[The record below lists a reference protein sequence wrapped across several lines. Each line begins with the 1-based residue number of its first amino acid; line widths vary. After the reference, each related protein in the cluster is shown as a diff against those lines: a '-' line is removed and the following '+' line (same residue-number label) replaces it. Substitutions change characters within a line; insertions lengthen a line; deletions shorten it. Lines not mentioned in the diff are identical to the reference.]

1 MKTEVGIPVYNA
13 LNTLP
18 ATLMSLVNQTVHDF
32 EVCLSIDGDEHLDE
46 YLDMTNNFHAC
57 GLNIRTLYTNINRGP
72 GMARQSILDTTEADY
87 IIFLDS
93 DDLLTP
99 RAVEILTRVMDQ
111 QELNIVRS
119 AYIREEKGA
128 LGTII
133 PQNSA
138 SITHFHGKIY
148 RVSYLY
154 EKEIFFLPNLRL
166 NEDSYF
172 NLIAWNST
180 DKRGE
185 VAEPMCI
192 WRENEN
198 SITRNKGEKA
208 FFIKSYDQYVLSQV
222 EGLKKLHAINGEI
235 STSLL
240 TTTLTLIYNNYMRAK
255 CYDLDVEKLD
265 VIIHTLRDCDFI
277 QKFLNDY
284 NSWVELIKQLRA
296 GEIYDD
302 VIVFYKEPFSE
313 WANRLLKQSQ

>member
-46 YLDMTNNFHAC
+46 YLDMANNFHAC
-57 GLNIRTLYTNINRGP
+57 GLNIRTLYTNI
-72 GMARQSILDTTEADY
+72 Y

-185 VAEPMCI
+185 IAEPMCI

-208 FFIKSYDQYVLSQV
+208 FFIKSYDQYILSQV

-255 CYDLDVEKLD
+255 CYDLDIEKLD

-313 WANRLLKQSQ
+313 WANRLIKEKKDAGSDKQIESGNS